1 MSHTFTPSE
10 HEKRP
15 LRVSR
20 APAVG
25 IEPTTNRLT
34 GDCSTT
40 ELHRNIKIIAK
51 FVRKAIVACGYFGS
65 VYNKYMNIKI
75 RSKNFDITPAID
87 DYVSKKV
94 SSLEKFLDPNKET
107 LAEVEVGKTTN
118 HHKSGEIYRAEINI
132 VEPGSKQ
139 VFVFAEEIDLYTAID
154 IMRDEAER
162 AIVSKKNKK
171 LTLFRKGS
179 GAVKDLLKRISF
191 KRK

>member
-1 MSHTFTPSE
+1 
-10 HEKRP
+10 
-15 LRVSR
+15 
-20 APAVG
+20 
-25 IEPTTNRLT
+25 
-34 GDCSTT
+34 
-40 ELHRNIKIIAK
+40 
-51 FVRKAIVACGYFGS
+51 
-65 VYNKYMNIKI
+65 MNIKI

-107 LAEVEVGKTTN
+107 LAEVEVERTTN

-132 VEPGSKQ
+132 IEPGSKQ

-162 AIVSKKNKK
+162 AIVSKKTKR

-179 GAVKDLLKRISF
+179 GAVKNLLKRISF